1 MNNLSD
7 FGWALTEGKET
18 VKTDFDLVFAEQ
30 DKHNHFFNFTLS
42 DFSYTGPQGH
52 FSLDNVGLENR
63 LDNGYYMTSLLSD
76 VADAQIEGH
85 YTGIY
90 PLAFT
95 EKLIQS
101 YLPAFRQK
109 KRKLSKEENIDF
121 RYDIVVKDARKVL
134 KALYPQFNISEGSK
148 IAAYYGKDKAIH
160 LKMNADTLQ

>member
-1 MNNLSD
+1 MSLMLKLKDIIPVYILWRLS
-7 FGWALTEGKET
+7 
-18 VKTDFDLVFAEQ
+18 
-30 DKHNHFFNFTLS
+30 
-42 DFSYTGPQGH
+42 
-52 FSLDNVGLENR
+52 
-63 LDNGYYMTSLLSD
+63 
-76 VADAQIEGH
+76 
-85 YTGIY
+85 
-90 PLAFT
+90 

-160 LKMNADTLQ
+160 LKMNADTLQYRDFCLTASEINMEGDAERLQLVYTADKFEYGICPVCITFATLWL